1 MKRVNKKKLFLQG
14 LFLLLMAGLWG
25 CGKKSADNAPVTT
38 ASKDYVYKTE
48 VLENIFG
55 QENRMVDR
63 MVRSGDT
70 FYAYGY
76 EWNEETE
83 NSVFMVYQINEEGT
97 LENEYSIPVEENT
110 SFRNI
115 SMDDEG
121 NIYCV
126 INESQEVTGEADP
139 ETGEEMVDYM
149 DTYYL
154 TKMNLQGERL
164 FSTNLN
170 EIPEFKARW
179 EEDGYFYVGD
189 MILDKEKGIY
199 INAMGM
205 LGKFDLECNFREVM
219 EESKWEELSA
229 ANFVLLNDGRI
240 AAYLY
245 EDDGITLALAD
256 LEQGTLGE
264 KYKVPG
270 RSYEFSYYPGI
281 GYDLYL
287 TDSNSLYG
295 YNIGDADKTMLM
307 NYIDSDLDTYNVYNV
322 VGINERQF
330 FAFCDGENVPVKFT
344 KVDPE
349 DVKDKKQI
357 TLATVYTNWQIRQ
370 EVVKFNKSSDEYR
383 ITIIDYN
390 SLYATDDDYMAG
402 LNKLNTDIVSGK
414 VPDILVVE
422 ENMPVNSY
430 INKGLF
436 EDLKTYIN
444 KDQEIDMNDLMP
456 NVIEAF
462 STDGKLYTLIPSYYI
477 ETLVAKTSD
486 VGEKKG
492 WTVQEAKGLLASKPE
507 GTQFINNI
515 TREEMLDY
523 CMSMTGSQFIDWET
537 GKCNFNSDEFIQ
549 MIEFIKSFPEEVDME
564 EFEDD
569 YWINYDAMWREG
581 KVITSKVGI
590 SNFNYYNYL
599 EKGTYGEKIT
609 MIGFPAPA
617 GDGSVIRP
625 TFQLAISSKSP
636 NKEGA
641 WAFLRTFLL
650 EEYQA
655 GDSNYNLPISIKR
668 LKELA
673 EEATQRPYYLD
684 ENGNKVEY
692 DETYYIGEVEIMIS
706 PMTKQEAEAFMDQLY
721 SFTEVYHY
729 DESLLNIIK
738 EEIAP
743 YFKGQKS
750 AKDVVAIINSR
761 AQIYVSENR

>member
-1 MKRVNKKKLFLQG
+1 MKRFHKNKLFIQG
-14 LFLLLMAGLWG
+14 LFILLVAGVWG
-25 CGKKSADNAPVTT
+25 CGKKESDSGPAVV
-38 ASKDYVYKTE
+38 ASKDYIYKAEMLKETLGE
-48 VLENIFG
+48 DCRIDQLI
-55 QENRMVDR
+55 
-63 MVRSGDT
+63 RSGET
-70 FYAYGY
+70 FYGYGY
-76 EWNEETE
+76 DWDAETE
-83 NSVFMVYQINEEGT
+83 NSTLKLYQINEDGT
-97 LENEYSIPVEENT
+97 LENEYTIPVEKNA
-110 SFRNI
+110 SFRYIN
-115 SMDDEG
+115 MDDEG

-126 INESQEVTGEADP
+126 INESQEVLGEADT
-139 ETGEEMVDYM
+139 ETGEEMVEYI

-154 TKMNLQGERL
+154 IKMNLQGEKL

-170 EIPEFKARW
+170 EIPEFKTRW
-179 EEDGYFYVGD
+179 EEDGYFYVENL
-189 MILDKEKGIY
+189 IFDKEKGIY
-199 INAMGM
+199 VNAMGM

-219 EESKWEELSA
+219 EESKWNELSA
-229 ANFVLLNDGRI
+229 ANFVVLNDGRI
-240 AAYLY
+240 VAYMY

-270 RSYEFSYYPGI
+270 RSYEFSYYPGV

-295 YNIGDADKTMLM
+295 YNIGDEDKTMLM
-307 NYIDSDLDTYNVYNV
+307 NYIDSDLSTYNVYNV
-322 VGINERQF
+322 VGINEKQF
-330 FAFCDGENVPVKFT
+330 FAFCDGESIPVKFT
-344 KVDPE
+344 KVDPK

-357 TLATVYTNWQIRQ
+357 SLATVYTNWQIRQ
-370 EVVKFNKSSDEYR
+370 EVVNFNKSNEEYR
-383 ITIIDYN
+383 ITITDYN

-422 ENMPVNSY
+422 ENMPVSSY

-436 EDLKTYIN
+436 EDLKPYIN

-462 STDGKLYTLIPSYYI
+462 STDGKLYTLMPSYYI
-477 ETLVAKTSD
+477 DTLVAKASD
-486 VGEKKG
+486 VGDERG
-492 WTVQEAKGLLASKPE
+492 WTVQEAKELMASKPE

-515 TREEMLDY
+515 TRENMLDY
-523 CMSMTGSQFIDWET
+523 CMSMAGSQFIDWET

-549 MIEFIKSFPEEVDME
+549 MIEFIKSFPEEVTME

-590 SNFNYYNYL
+590 SSFSYYNYL

-609 MIGFPAPA
+609 MIGFPTSA

-650 EEYQA
+650 EEYQT

-673 EEATQRPYYLD
+673 EEATQRPYYID

-692 DETYYIGEVEIMIS
+692 DDTYYVGEVEIVIP
-706 PMTKQEAEAFMDQLY
+706 PMTKQETEEFMEQLY

-729 DESLLNIIK
+729 DDSLLNIIK

>member
-25 CGKKSADNAPVTT
+25 CGKKSADNVPVTT

-523 CMSMTGSQFIDWET
+523 CMSMAGSQFIDWET

-673 EEATQRPYYLD
+673 EEATQRPYYID

-692 DETYYIGEVEIMIS
+692 DETYYIGEVEIVIS

>member
-1 MKRVNKKKLFLQG
+1 MKRFNKKIVILG
-14 LFLLLMAGLWG
+14 LFILLMTGIWG
-25 CGKKSADNAPVTT
+25 CGKKSADNTPATV
-38 ASKDYVYKTE
+38 ASKDYIYKAE
-48 VLENIFG
+48 VLEDIFG
-55 QENRMVDR
+55 QEDKSVDR
-63 MVRSGDT
+63 LLRSGDS

-83 NSVFMVYQINEEGT
+83 TSALMVYQISEEGT
-97 LENEYSIPVEENT
+97 LENEYVIPVEENA
-110 SFRNI
+110 SFRNLT
-115 SMDDEG
+115 MDDDG
-121 NIYCV
+121 NIYCI
-126 INESQEVTGEADP
+126 INESQEVAGEADP
-139 ETGEEMVDYM
+139 ETGEETTEYI

-154 TKMNLQGERL
+154 TKMSLQGERI

-170 EIPEFKARW
+170 EIPEFKTRW
-179 EEDGYFYVGD
+179 EEDGYFYVGE

-199 INAMGM
+199 VNTMGM

-219 EESKWEELSA
+219 EESKWNELSS
-229 ANFVLLNDGRI
+229 ANFVLLNDGRM

-270 RSYEFSYYPGI
+270 RSYEFSYYPGV
-281 GYDLYL
+281 GYDLYM

-295 YNIGDADKTMLM
+295 YNIGDEDKTMLM
-307 NYIDSDLDTYNVYNV
+307 NYIDSDLSTYNVYNV
-322 VGINERQF
+322 VGINEKQF

-344 KVDPE
+344 KVDPK

-370 EVVKFNKSSDEYR
+370 EVVEFNKSNDEYR
-383 ITIIDYN
+383 INILDYN
-390 SLYATDDDYMAG
+390 SLYGTDEDYMAG
-402 LNKLNTDIVSGK
+402 INKLNTDIVSGK
-414 VPDILVVE
+414 VPDILVVD

-436 EDLKTYIN
+436 EDLKPYIN
-444 KDQEIDMNDLMP
+444 EDQEIDMDDLMP

-462 STDGKLYTLIPSYYI
+462 SIDGKLYTMMPSYYI

-486 VGEKKG
+486 VGEERG
-492 WTVQEAKGLLASKPE
+492 WTVQEAKDLLASKPE
-507 GTQFINNI
+507 GTQFINNV
-515 TREEMLDY
+515 TREAMLDE
-523 CMSMTGSQFIDWET
+523 CMSMAGSQFIDWES

-564 EFEDD
+564 AFGDD
-569 YWINYDAMWREG
+569 YWTNYDAMWREG
-581 KVITSKVGI
+581 KVITSKAGI

-599 EKGTYGEKIT
+599 EKGTFGEKIT
-609 MIGFPAPA
+609 IIGFPTSV
-617 GDGSVIRP
+617 GTGSVIRP
-625 TFQLAISSKSP
+625 TFQMAISSKSP

-641 WAFLRTFLL
+641 WTFVRTFLL
-650 EEYQA
+650 DEYQA
-655 GDSNYNLPISIKR
+655 GETNYNLPISIKR
-668 LKELA
+668 LNVLA

-684 ENGNKVEY
+684 EKGNKVEY
-692 DETYYIGEVEIMIS
+692 DETYYIGDVEIVIP
-706 PMTKQEAEAFMDQLY
+706 PMTKQEAEEFVEQLY

-729 DESLLNIIK
+729 DESLINIIK

-743 YFKGQKS
+743 FFKGQKS
-750 AKDVVAIINSR
+750 AKDVAAIINSR
-761 AQIYVSENR
+761 AQIYVSENK

>member
-1 MKRVNKKKLFLQG
+1 MKRLNKDKLL
-14 LFLLLMAGLWG
+14 LFAALLLMTCLWG

-38 ASKDYVYKTE
+38 ASKDYVYKAE

-55 QENRMVDR
+55 QENIMIDR

-83 NSVFMVYQINEEGT
+83 SSVLMVYQISEEGT
-97 LENEYSIPVEENT
+97 LENEYSIPVEENA
-110 SFRNI
+110 SFRYLT
-115 SMDDEG
+115 MDDEG
-121 NIYCV
+121 NIYCI
-126 INESQEVTGEADP
+126 INEIQEIAGETDS
-139 ETGEEMVDYM
+139 ETGEEMMDYI

-154 TKMNLQGERL
+154 TKMNLQGERI

-170 EIPEFKARW
+170 EIPEFKTRW
-179 EEDGYFYVGD
+179 EEDGYFYVSEL
-189 MILDKEKGIY
+189 MLDKEKGIY
-199 INAMGM
+199 VNAMGL
-205 LGKFDLECNFREVM
+205 LGKFDLECNFREMM
-219 EESKWEELSA
+219 EESKWDELSA
-229 ANFVLLNDGRI
+229 ANFIMLNDGRV
-240 AAYLY
+240 AAYMY
-245 EDDGITLALAD
+245 EDDGIVLALAD
-256 LEQGTLGE
+256 LENGTLGE
-264 KYKVPG
+264 RYKVPG
-270 RSYEFSYYPGI
+270 RSYEFSYYPGV
-281 GYDLYL
+281 GYDLYMA
-287 TDSNSLYG
+287 DSNSLYG
-295 YNIGDADKTMLM
+295 YNIGDEDKTMLM
-307 NYIDSDLDTYNVYNV
+307 NYIDSDLATYNVYNV

-344 KVDPE
+344 KVDPK

-370 EVVKFNKSSDEYR
+370 EVVEFNKSNDEYR
-383 ITIIDYN
+383 ITIMDYN
-390 SLYATDDDYMAG
+390 SLYGTDEDYMAG

-436 EDLKTYIN
+436 DDLKPYIN
-444 KDQEIDMNDLMP
+444 EDQDIDMNDLMP

-462 STDGKLYTLIPSYYI
+462 STDGKLYTLMPSYYI

-486 VGEKKG
+486 VGAERG
-492 WTVQEAKGLLASKPE
+492 WTVQEAKDLLASKPE
-507 GTQFINNI
+507 ETQFINNV
-515 TREEMLDY
+515 TREEMLDA
-523 CMSMTGSQFIDWET
+523 CMSMADGQFIDWES

-549 MIEFIKSFPEEVDME
+549 MIEFIKSFPEEVNMDE
-564 EFEDD
+564 VEDD

-609 MIGFPAPA
+609 MIGFPTSA
-617 GDGSVIRP
+617 GDGSVIHP

-641 WAFLRTFLL
+641 WTFVRTFLL

-655 GDSNYNLPISIKR
+655 GETNYNLPISIKR

-673 EEATQRPYYLD
+673 EEATQRPYYID
-684 ENGNKVEY
+684 EKGNKVEY
-692 DETYYIGEVEIMIS
+692 DETYYIGEVEIVIP
-706 PMTKQEAEAFMDQLY
+706 PMTKQETEEFMEQLY
-721 SFTEVYHY
+721 SFTEVYHH
-729 DESLLNIIK
+729 DDSLINIIK

-750 AKDVVAIINSR
+750 AKDVAAIINSR

>member
-25 CGKKSADNAPVTT
+25 CGKKSADNVPVTT

-673 EEATQRPYYLD
+673 EEATQRPYYID

-692 DETYYIGEVEIMIS
+692 DETYYIGEVEIVIS